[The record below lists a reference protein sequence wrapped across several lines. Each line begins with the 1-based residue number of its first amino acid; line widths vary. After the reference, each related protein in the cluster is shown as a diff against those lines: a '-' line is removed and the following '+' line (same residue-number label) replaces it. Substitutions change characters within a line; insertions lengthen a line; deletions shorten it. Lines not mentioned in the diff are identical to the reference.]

1 MTNPNGRPRPNLNE
15 DEERSIAKEI
25 FWSLVDRNGPFPP
38 RETKIKTRCWE
49 WIGGMNNEG
58 HGRFRFN
65 RKNYYAR
72 RFAWTLRHGEP
83 KGLLVT
89 YRCGNRQCV
98 RHLRTFPRSENKNMM
113 KAALVNRQG
122 EQHANAKLNEKKV
135 REIRAASAAGKTRA
149 ELARKY
155 KVSHAA
161 ITHVV
166 TRRSWKHI

>member
-1 MTNPNGRPRPNLNE
+1 ME
-15 DEERSIAKEI
+15 
-25 FWSLVDRNGPFPP
+25 
-38 RETKIKTRCWE
+38 
-49 WIGGMNNEG
+49 
-58 HGRFRFN
+58 
-65 RKNYYAR
+65 
-72 RFAWTLRHGEP
+72 
-83 KGLLVT
+83 
-89 YRCGNRQCV
+89 
-98 RHLRTFPRSENKNMM
+98 
-113 KAALVNRQG
+113 KAALVNRLG